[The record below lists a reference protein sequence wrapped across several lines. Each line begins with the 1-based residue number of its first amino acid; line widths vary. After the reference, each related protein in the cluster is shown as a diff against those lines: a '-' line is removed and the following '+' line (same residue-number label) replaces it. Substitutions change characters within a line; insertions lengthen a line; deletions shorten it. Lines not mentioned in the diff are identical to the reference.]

1 MTSPRSR
8 RGDQPPEEPVEP
20 TVGAEESPTT
30 GGEAPEAAPPEPEP
44 TAEPEAAVPEP
55 EPPAEPA
62 PEGVFTASEPAGPC
76 RMCSKPIDAGQ
87 QYMVINIGRRVHY
100 EDCADQARAAG
111 YLELR
116 ELVSEA

>member
-8 RGDQPPEEPVEP
+8 RQPGDQPPEEPVEP
-20 TVGAEESPTT
+20 PVGAEESPTT
-30 GGEAPEAAPPEPEP
+30 GEAAPPEPEP

-55 EPPAEPA
+55 EPTAEPA

-76 RMCSKPIDAGQ
+76 RMCSAPIDVGQ